1 MKRKT
6 TKPISQAETAS
17 QFEPLLLDIKGA
29 AHALSTT
36 TWAVCSLL
44 WEGKI
49 PYLKI
54 GRKFLIDPADLRAFI
69 SREKAAA

>member
-1 MKRKT
+1 MSSSKVSE
-6 TKPISQAETAS
+6 IS
-17 QFEPLLLDIKGA
+17 PLLLDIKGA

-36 TWAVCSLL
+36 TWAVRSLL

-49 PYLKI
+49 PYIKI

-69 SREKAAA
+69 SLEKAA